1 MLWMWIWFGIA
12 VALLIVELATTE
24 LVAVWFSAAALV
36 LGVIAAIFPTLDIVW
51 QVLIFVVLSAALVA
65 ATRPLV
71 KKLMKRGKNR
81 ETNLEL
87 IVNHKALVVE
97 EINNDM
103 EQGAVKIN
111 GLVWNARSENGE
123 TIVKD
128 RLVVVKNI
136 QGNKAIV
143 QTIEK

>member
-36 LGVIAAIFPTLDIVW
+36 LGVIVAIFPTLDIVW

-111 GLVWNARSENGE
+111 GLVWNARAENGE

-128 RLVVVKNI
+128 TLVVVKNI

>member
-1 MLWMWIWFGIA
+1 MWIWFGIA

-87 IVNHKALVVE
+87 IVKRVFISVFPLWK
-97 EINNDM
+97 
-103 EQGAVKIN
+103 GSRKSY
-111 GLVWNARSENGE
+111 L
-123 TIVKD
+123 
-128 RLVVVKNI
+128 
-136 QGNKAIV
+136 
-143 QTIEK
+143 